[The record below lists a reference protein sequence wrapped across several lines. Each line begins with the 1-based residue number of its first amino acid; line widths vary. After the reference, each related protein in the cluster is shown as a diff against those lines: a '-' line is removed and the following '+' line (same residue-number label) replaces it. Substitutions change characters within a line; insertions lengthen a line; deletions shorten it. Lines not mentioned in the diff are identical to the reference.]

1 MVSVLFMVTRD
12 EILVELY
19 NTQFVENY
27 AKKFVKGNDIEFLED
42 EIQELYLI
50 AAEIPEERIISMYR
64 ADGINGVRRFMAGV
78 IHRQMNSTTSLIHS
92 KYRKHKINT
101 FTTDGM
107 SVEDIEAAANKLD
120 NEYKG

>member
-1 MVSVLFMVTRD
+1 MVSVLYMVTRD

-27 AKKFVKGNDIEFLED
+27 AKKFVKGNDIENLED

-50 AAEIPEERIISMYR
+50 AAEIPEERLINMYR

-107 SVEDIEAAANKLD
+107 SVEDIEVAANKLE

>member
-27 AKKFVKGNDIEFLED
+27 AKKFVKGNDIENLED

-50 AAEIPEERIISMYR
+50 AAEIPEERLISMYR

>member
-1 MVSVLFMVTRD
+1 MVTRD

-19 NTQFVENY
+19 NTKFVENY
-27 AKKFVKGNDIEFLED
+27 AKKFVKGNDIENLED

-50 AAEIPEERIISMYR
+50 AAEIPEERLINMYR

>member
-1 MVSVLFMVTRD
+1 MVSVLSMVTRD

-19 NTQFVENY
+19 NTKFVENY
-27 AKKFVKGNDIEFLED
+27 AKKFVKGNDIENLED

-50 AAEIPEERIISMYR
+50 AAEIPEERLINMYR

>member
-1 MVSVLFMVTRD
+1 MVSVLSMVTRD

-27 AKKFVKGNDIEFLED
+27 AKKFVKGNDIENLED

-50 AAEIPEERIISMYR
+50 AAEIPEERLINMYR

>member
-1 MVSVLFMVTRD
+1 MVSVLYMVTRD

-19 NTQFVENY
+19 NTKFVENY
-27 AKKFVKGNDIEFLED
+27 AKKFVKGNDIENLED

-50 AAEIPEERIISMYR
+50 AAEIPEERLINMYR

-107 SVEDIEAAANKLD
+107 SVEDIEAAANKLE

>member
-1 MVSVLFMVTRD
+1 MVSVLSMVTRN

-27 AKKFVKGNDIEFLED
+27 AKKFVKGNDIENLED

-50 AAEIPEERIISMYR
+50 AAEIPEERLINMYR
-64 ADGINGVRRFMAGV
+64 TDGINGVRRFMAGV

-107 SVEDIEAAANKLD
+107 SVEDIETAANKLE